1 MIDFE
6 KQVLSD
12 LSELKTQMR
21 QLLGNGQPGRVQQLE
36 ARVEQHERFVQRAGG
51 IGAALAALLTMVHLA
66 IDYMRLR

>member
-12 LSELKTQMR
+12 LSELKTQMK

-36 ARVEQHERFVQRAGG
+36 ARVAQHERFVQRAGG
-51 IGAALAALLTMVHLA
+51 VGAGLAALLTMVHLA

>member
-66 IDYMRLR
+66 IDYMRMR